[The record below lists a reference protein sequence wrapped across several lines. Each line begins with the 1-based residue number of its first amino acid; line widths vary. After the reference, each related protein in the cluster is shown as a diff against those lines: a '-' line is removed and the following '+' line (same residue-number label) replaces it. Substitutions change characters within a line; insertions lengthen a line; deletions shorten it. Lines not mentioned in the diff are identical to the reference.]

1 MRTLHYILFAV
12 FIFIFLLSS
21 CGVSKKIQSPD
32 MLKEETDYLSAN
44 DRRKFDYFYLEGTRL
59 AQKGEIDAAF
69 DMLRQA
75 AAVDTMSASV
85 KYALASYYLQLNKP
99 QIAYDMI
106 KDAAR
111 IDKDNYWYG
120 MMLANLAQNLGDNEQ
135 AEKAYQTLIAN
146 NPQKPELNYML
157 AETYAQ
163 KGEYQK
169 AIDSYEK
176 MEQSMGIMEP
186 ITLQKVKLYKAL
198 KNDEKAY
205 AEVEKLIKAY
215 PQEIGYLILL
225 GDIYL
230 NDNKDDKALEMYDRA
245 EKMETDNG
253 YLLVSKANYY
263 NRKGD
268 KERYLGEIRK
278 ALSNKKI
285 DVETKVKILTDYL
298 SDLLQK
304 KENLDQ
310 AYQLFSELVDMHPQ
324 EESIYSLYAEF
335 LLSQKKYKEA
345 GEQLQVAV
353 DLAPNNKQYWLQLM
367 GVNMQLGELDEVI
380 TAGEKALTYIPDAAE
395 IYMYMGSGYA
405 MQKDYDKA
413 VDILKRGISHLDEN
427 NNTLVSDYYGQLGDS
442 YYLSGDKDKAFE
454 AFENALLHNPKNTGV
469 LNNYSYFLALDK
481 RDLSKAERMSGD
493 VIKIEPDNPTFL
505 DTYAWVFF
513 QQGNYTL
520 AKIYLQN
527 ALNKGGDKSADLLEH
542 YGDVLFML
550 GEVDEALQ
558 YWEKAKNA
566 GSESEVLPRKIKD
579 KKYYEK

>member
-1 MRTLHYILFAV
+1 MYNKEAILYI

-85 KYALASYYLQLNKP
+85 KYALASYYLQLNKA

-135 AEKAYQTLIAN
+135 AEKAYQALIAN

-245 EKMETDNG
+245 EKMEPDNG

-268 KERYLGEIRK
+268 KEKYLDEIRK

-304 KENLDQ
+304 KENLGQ

-380 TAGEKALTYIPDAAE
+380 TVGEKALTYIPDAAE

-413 VDILKRGISHLDEN
+413 IDILKRGISHLDEN
-427 NNTLVSDYYGQLGDS
+427 NNALVSDYYGQLGDS

-558 YWEKAKNA
+558 YWEKAKDA

>member
-1 MRTLHYILFAV
+1 MYNKEAILYI

-245 EKMETDNG
+245 EKMELDNG

>member
-1 MRTLHYILFAV
+1 
-12 FIFIFLLSS
+12 
-21 CGVSKKIQSPD
+21 
-32 MLKEETDYLSAN
+32 
-44 DRRKFDYFYLEGTRL
+44 
-59 AQKGEIDAAF
+59 
-69 DMLRQA
+69 
-75 AAVDTMSASV
+75 
-85 KYALASYYLQLNKP
+85 
-99 QIAYDMI
+99 
-106 KDAAR
+106 
-111 IDKDNYWYG
+111 
-120 MMLANLAQNLGDNEQ
+120 
-135 AEKAYQTLIAN
+135 
-146 NPQKPELNYML
+146 
-157 AETYAQ
+157 
-163 KGEYQK
+163 
-169 AIDSYEK
+169 
-176 MEQSMGIMEP
+176 
-186 ITLQKVKLYKAL
+186 
-198 KNDEKAY
+198 
-205 AEVEKLIKAY
+205 
-215 PQEIGYLILL
+215 
-225 GDIYL
+225 
-230 NDNKDDKALEMYDRA
+230 
-245 EKMETDNG
+245 
-253 YLLVSKANYY
+253 
-263 NRKGD
+263 
-268 KERYLGEIRK
+268 
-278 ALSNKKI
+278 
-285 DVETKVKILTDYL
+285 
-298 SDLLQK
+298 
-304 KENLDQ
+304 
-310 AYQLFSELVDMHPQ
+310 
-324 EESIYSLYAEF
+324 
-335 LLSQKKYKEA
+335 
-345 GEQLQVAV
+345 
-353 DLAPNNKQYWLQLM
+353 
-367 GVNMQLGELDEVI
+367 MQLGELDEVI

>member
-1 MRTLHYILFAV
+1 MYNKEAILYI

-106 KDAAR
+106 KDAVR

-245 EKMETDNG
+245 EKMEPDNG

-579 KKYYEK
+579 KKYYVK

>member
-1 MRTLHYILFAV
+1 MYNKEAILYI

-135 AEKAYQTLIAN
+135 AEKAYQALIAN

-245 EKMETDNG
+245 EKMEPDNG

-268 KERYLGEIRK
+268 KEKYLDEIRK

-304 KENLDQ
+304 KENLGQ

-353 DLAPNNKQYWLQLM
+353 ELAPNNKQYWLQLM

-380 TAGEKALTYIPDAAE
+380 TVGEKALTYIPDAAE

-413 VDILKRGISHLDEN
+413 IDILKRGISHLDEN
-427 NNTLVSDYYGQLGDS
+427 NNALVSDYYGQLGDS

-558 YWEKAKNA
+558 YWEKAKDA

>member
-1 MRTLHYILFAV
+1 MYNKEAILYI
-12 FIFIFLLSS
+12 FIFIFLLFF

-135 AEKAYQTLIAN
+135 AEKAYQALIAN

-157 AETYAQ
+157 AENYD
-163 KGEYQK
+163 KKEEYQK

-245 EKMETDNG
+245 EKMEPDNG

-268 KERYLGEIRK
+268 KEKYLDEIRK

-304 KENLDQ
+304 KENLGQ

-380 TAGEKALTYIPDAAE
+380 TVGEKALTYIPDAAE

-413 VDILKRGISHLDEN
+413 IDILKRGISHLDEN
-427 NNTLVSDYYGQLGDS
+427 NNALVSDYYGQLGDS

-558 YWEKAKNA
+558 YWEKAKDA

>member
-1 MRTLHYILFAV
+1 MYNKEAILCI

-21 CGVSKKIQSPD
+21 CGVSKKIQSSD
-32 MLKEETDYLSAN
+32 IVKEEADYLSEN
-44 DRRKFDYFYLEGTRL
+44 DRRKFDYFYLEGIRL

-230 NDNKDDKALEMYDRA
+230 NDNKDDKALEMYGRA
-245 EKMETDNG
+245 EKMEPDNG

-263 NRKGD
+263 NKKGD
-268 KERYLGEIRK
+268 KEKYLGEIRK

-380 TAGEKALTYIPDAAE
+380 TVGEKALTYIPDAAE

-413 VDILKRGISHLDEN
+413 IGILKRGISHLDEN
-427 NNTLVSDYYGQLGDS
+427 NNALVSDYYGQLGDS

-558 YWEKAKNA
+558 YWEKAKDA

>member
-1 MRTLHYILFAV
+1 MYNKEAILYI

-135 AEKAYQTLIAN
+135 AEKAYQALIAN

-245 EKMETDNG
+245 EKMEPDNG

-268 KERYLGEIRK
+268 KEKYLDEIRK

-304 KENLDQ
+304 KENLGQ

-380 TAGEKALTYIPDAAE
+380 TVGEKALTYIPDAAE

-413 VDILKRGISHLDEN
+413 IDILKRGISHLDEN
-427 NNTLVSDYYGQLGDS
+427 NNALVSDYYGQLGDS

-493 VIKIEPDNPTFL
+493 VIKIEPDNPTL
-505 DTYAWVFF
+505 LYTYAWVFF

-558 YWEKAKNA
+558 YWEKAKDA

>member
-1 MRTLHYILFAV
+1 
-12 FIFIFLLSS
+12 
-21 CGVSKKIQSPD
+21 

-106 KDAAR
+106 KDAVR

-245 EKMETDNG
+245 EKMEPDNG

>member
-1 MRTLHYILFAV
+1 MYNKEAILYI

-135 AEKAYQTLIAN
+135 AEKAYQALIAN

-157 AETYAQ
+157 GETYAQ

-245 EKMETDNG
+245 EKMEPDNG

-268 KERYLGEIRK
+268 KEKYLDEIRK

-304 KENLDQ
+304 KENLGQ

-380 TAGEKALTYIPDAAE
+380 TVGEKALTYIPDAAE

-413 VDILKRGISHLDEN
+413 IDILKRGISHLDEN
-427 NNTLVSDYYGQLGDS
+427 NNALVSDYYGQLGDS

-558 YWEKAKNA
+558 YWEKAKDA

>member
-1 MRTLHYILFAV
+1 MYNKEAILYI
-12 FIFIFLLSS
+12 FIFIFLFSS

-135 AEKAYQTLIAN
+135 AEKAYQALIAN

-245 EKMETDNG
+245 EKMEPDNG
-253 YLLVSKANYY
+253 YLLVSKANY

-268 KERYLGEIRK
+268 KEKYLDEIRK

-304 KENLDQ
+304 KENLGQ

-380 TAGEKALTYIPDAAE
+380 TVGEKALTYIPDAAE

-413 VDILKRGISHLDEN
+413 IDILKRGISHLDEN
-427 NNTLVSDYYGQLGDS
+427 NNALVSDYYGQLGDS

-558 YWEKAKNA
+558 YWEKAKDA

>member
-1 MRTLHYILFAV
+1 
-12 FIFIFLLSS
+12 
-21 CGVSKKIQSPD
+21 

-245 EKMETDNG
+245 EKMEPDNG

>member
-1 MRTLHYILFAV
+1 
-12 FIFIFLLSS
+12 
-21 CGVSKKIQSPD
+21 

-135 AEKAYQTLIAN
+135 AEKAYQALIAN

-245 EKMETDNG
+245 EKMEPDNG

-268 KERYLGEIRK
+268 KEKYLDEIRK

-304 KENLDQ
+304 KENLGQ

-380 TAGEKALTYIPDAAE
+380 TVGEKALTYIPDAAE

-413 VDILKRGISHLDEN
+413 IDILKRGISHLDEN
-427 NNTLVSDYYGQLGDS
+427 NNALVSDYYGQLGDS

-558 YWEKAKNA
+558 YWEKAKDA

>member
-1 MRTLHYILFAV
+1 MYNKEAILYI

-245 EKMETDNG
+245 EKMEPDNG

-345 GEQLQVAV
+345 GGQLQVAV

-442 YYLSGDKDKAFE
+442 YYLFGDKDKAFE

>member
-1 MRTLHYILFAV
+1 MYNKEAILYI

-59 AQKGEIDAAF
+59 VQKGEIDAAF

-135 AEKAYQTLIAN
+135 AEKAYQALIAN
-146 NPQKPELNYML
+146 NPQKPELSYML

-163 KGEYQK
+163 RGEYQK

-245 EKMETDNG
+245 EKMEPDNG

-268 KERYLGEIRK
+268 KEKYLDEIRK

-380 TAGEKALTYIPDAAE
+380 TVGEKALTYIPDAAE

-413 VDILKRGISHLDEN
+413 IDILKRGISHLDEN
-427 NNTLVSDYYGQLGDS
+427 NNALVSDYYGQLGDS

-558 YWEKAKNA
+558 YWEKAKDA

>member
-1 MRTLHYILFAV
+1 MYNKEAILYI

-106 KDAAR
+106 KDAVR

-245 EKMETDNG
+245 EKMEPDNG

-413 VDILKRGISHLDEN
+413 VDILKRGIPHLDEN

>member
-1 MRTLHYILFAV
+1 MYNKEAILYI

>member
-1 MRTLHYILFAV
+1 MYNKEAILCI

-21 CGVSKKIQSPD
+21 CGVSKKIQSSD
-32 MLKEETDYLSAN
+32 IVKEEADYLSEN

-230 NDNKDDKALEMYDRA
+230 NDNKDDKALEMYGRA
-245 EKMETDNG
+245 EKMEPDNG

-268 KERYLGEIRK
+268 KEKYLGEIRK

-380 TAGEKALTYIPDAAE
+380 TVGEKALTYIPDAAE

-413 VDILKRGISHLDEN
+413 IGILKRGISHLDEN
-427 NNTLVSDYYGQLGDS
+427 NNALVSDYYGQLGDS

-558 YWEKAKNA
+558 YWEKAKDA

>member
-1 MRTLHYILFAV
+1 MYNKEAILYI

-245 EKMETDNG
+245 EKMEPDNG

-367 GVNMQLGELDEVI
+367 GVNMHLGELDEVI

-395 IYMYMGSGYA
+395 VYMYMGSGYA

>member
-1 MRTLHYILFAV
+1 MYNKEAILYI

-135 AEKAYQTLIAN
+135 AEKAYQALIAN

-245 EKMETDNG
+245 EKMEPDNG

-268 KERYLGEIRK
+268 KEKYLDEIRK

-304 KENLDQ
+304 KENLGQ

-380 TAGEKALTYIPDAAE
+380 TVGEKALTYIPDAAE

-413 VDILKRGISHLDEN
+413 IDILKRGISHLDEN
-427 NNTLVSDYYGQLGDS
+427 NNALVSDYYGQLGDS

-542 YGDVLFML
+542 YGDVVFML

-558 YWEKAKNA
+558 YWEKAKDA

>member
-1 MRTLHYILFAV
+1 MYNKEAILCI

-21 CGVSKKIQSPD
+21 CGVSKKIQSSD
-32 MLKEETDYLSAN
+32 IVKEEADYLSEN
-44 DRRKFDYFYLEGTRL
+44 ERRKFDYFYLEGIRL

-230 NDNKDDKALEMYDRA
+230 NDNKDDKALEMYGRA
-245 EKMETDNG
+245 EKMEPDNG

-268 KERYLGEIRK
+268 KEKYLGEIRK

-380 TAGEKALTYIPDAAE
+380 TVGEKALTYIPDAAE

-413 VDILKRGISHLDEN
+413 IGILKRGISHLDEN
-427 NNTLVSDYYGQLGDS
+427 NNALVSDYYGQLGDS

-558 YWEKAKNA
+558 YWEKAKDA

>member
-1 MRTLHYILFAV
+1 MYNKEAILYI

-120 MMLANLAQNLGDNEQ
+120 MMLANLAQNLGENEQ
-135 AEKAYQTLIAN
+135 AEKAYQALIAN

-245 EKMETDNG
+245 EKMEPDNG

-268 KERYLGEIRK
+268 KEKYLDEIRK

-304 KENLDQ
+304 KENLGQ

-380 TAGEKALTYIPDAAE
+380 TVGEKALTYIPDAAE

-413 VDILKRGISHLDEN
+413 IDILKRGISHLDEN
-427 NNTLVSDYYGQLGDS
+427 NNALVSDYYGQLGDS

-558 YWEKAKNA
+558 YWEKAKDA

>member
-1 MRTLHYILFAV
+1 MYNKEAILYI

-120 MMLANLAQNLGDNEQ
+120 MMLAQNLGDNEQ
-135 AEKAYQTLIAN
+135 AEKAYQALIAN

-245 EKMETDNG
+245 EKMEPDNG

-268 KERYLGEIRK
+268 KEKYLDEIRK

-304 KENLDQ
+304 KENLGQ

-380 TAGEKALTYIPDAAE
+380 TVGEKALTYIPDAAE

-413 VDILKRGISHLDEN
+413 IDILKRGISHLDEN
-427 NNTLVSDYYGQLGDS
+427 NNALVSDYYGQLGDS

-558 YWEKAKNA
+558 YWEKAKDA

>member
-1 MRTLHYILFAV
+1 MYNKEAILYI

-135 AEKAYQTLIAN
+135 AEKAYQALIAN

-245 EKMETDNG
+245 EKMEPDDG

-268 KERYLGEIRK
+268 KEKYLDEIRK

-304 KENLDQ
+304 KENLGQ

-380 TAGEKALTYIPDAAE
+380 TVGEKALTYIPDAAE

-413 VDILKRGISHLDEN
+413 IYILKRRISHLDEN
-427 NNTLVSDYYGQLGDS
+427 NNALVSDYYGQLGDS

-558 YWEKAKNA
+558 YWEKAKDA

>member
-1 MRTLHYILFAV
+1 MYNKEAILYI

-135 AEKAYQTLIAN
+135 AEKAYQALIAN

-245 EKMETDNG
+245 EKMEPDNG

-268 KERYLGEIRK
+268 KEKYLDEIRK

-304 KENLDQ
+304 KENLGQ

-380 TAGEKALTYIPDAAE
+380 TVGEKALTYIPDAAE

-405 MQKDYDKA
+405 LQKDYDKA
-413 VDILKRGISHLDEN
+413 IDILKRGISHLDEN
-427 NNTLVSDYYGQLGDS
+427 NNALVSDYYGQLGDS

-558 YWEKAKNA
+558 YWEKAKDA

>member
-1 MRTLHYILFAV
+1 MYNKEAILYI

-59 AQKGEIDAAF
+59 VQKGEIDAAF

-135 AEKAYQTLIAN
+135 AEKAYQALIAN

-245 EKMETDNG
+245 EKMEPDNG

-268 KERYLGEIRK
+268 KEKYLDEIRK

-380 TAGEKALTYIPDAAE
+380 TVGEKALTYIPDAAE

-413 VDILKRGISHLDEN
+413 IDILKRGISHLDEN
-427 NNTLVSDYYGQLGDS
+427 NNALVSDYYGQLGDS

-558 YWEKAKNA
+558 YWEKAKDA

>member
-1 MRTLHYILFAV
+1 MYNKEAILYI

-135 AEKAYQTLIAN
+135 AEKAYQALIAN

-245 EKMETDNG
+245 EKMEPDNG

-268 KERYLGEIRK
+268 KEKYLDEIRK

-304 KENLDQ
+304 KENLGQ

-413 VDILKRGISHLDEN
+413 IDILKRGISHLDEN
-427 NNTLVSDYYGQLGDS
+427 NNALVSDYYGQLGDS

-558 YWEKAKNA
+558 YWEKAKDA

>member
-1 MRTLHYILFAV
+1 MYNKEAILYI

-135 AEKAYQTLIAN
+135 AEKAYQALIAN

-245 EKMETDNG
+245 EKMEPDNG

-268 KERYLGEIRK
+268 KEKYLDEIRK

-304 KENLDQ
+304 KENLGQ

-380 TAGEKALTYIPDAAE
+380 TVGEKALTYIPDAAE

-413 VDILKRGISHLDEN
+413 IDILKRGISHLDEN
-427 NNTLVSDYYGQLGDS
+427 NNALVSDYYGQLGD
-442 YYLSGDKDKAFE
+442 
-454 AFENALLHNPKNTGV
+454 
-469 LNNYSYFLALDK
+469 
-481 RDLSKAERMSGD
+481 
-493 VIKIEPDNPTFL
+493 
-505 DTYAWVFF
+505 
-513 QQGNYTL
+513 
-520 AKIYLQN
+520 
-527 ALNKGGDKSADLLEH
+527 
-542 YGDVLFML
+542 
-550 GEVDEALQ
+550 
-558 YWEKAKNA
+558 
-566 GSESEVLPRKIKD
+566 
-579 KKYYEK
+579 

>member
-1 MRTLHYILFAV
+1 MYNKEAILYI

-106 KDAAR
+106 KDAVR

-245 EKMETDNG
+245 EKMEPDNG

>member
-1 MRTLHYILFAV
+1 MYNKEAILYI

-135 AEKAYQTLIAN
+135 AEKAYQALIAN

-245 EKMETDNG
+245 EKMEPDNG

-304 KENLDQ
+304 KENLGQ

-413 VDILKRGISHLDEN
+413 IDILKRGISHLDEN
-427 NNTLVSDYYGQLGDS
+427 NNALVSDYYGQLGDS

-558 YWEKAKNA
+558 YWEKAKDA

>member
-1 MRTLHYILFAV
+1 
-12 FIFIFLLSS
+12 
-21 CGVSKKIQSPD
+21 
-32 MLKEETDYLSAN
+32 
-44 DRRKFDYFYLEGTRL
+44 
-59 AQKGEIDAAF
+59 
-69 DMLRQA
+69 
-75 AAVDTMSASV
+75 MSASV

-135 AEKAYQTLIAN
+135 AEKAYQALIAN

-245 EKMETDNG
+245 EKMEPDNG

-268 KERYLGEIRK
+268 KEKYLDEIRK

-304 KENLDQ
+304 KENLGQ

-380 TAGEKALTYIPDAAE
+380 TVGEKALTYIPDAAE

-413 VDILKRGISHLDEN
+413 IDILKRGISHLDEN
-427 NNTLVSDYYGQLGDS
+427 NNALVSDYYGQLGDS

-558 YWEKAKNA
+558 YWEKAKDA

>member
-1 MRTLHYILFAV
+1 MYNKEAILYI

-135 AEKAYQTLIAN
+135 AEKAYQALIAN

-245 EKMETDNG
+245 EKMEPDNG

-268 KERYLGEIRK
+268 KEKYLDEICK

-304 KENLDQ
+304 KENLGQ

-380 TAGEKALTYIPDAAE
+380 TVGEKALTYIPDAAE

-413 VDILKRGISHLDEN
+413 IDILKRGISHLDEN
-427 NNTLVSDYYGQLGDS
+427 NNALVSDYYGQLGDS

-481 RDLSKAERMSGD
+481 KDLSKAERMSGD

-558 YWEKAKNA
+558 YWEKAKDA

>member
-1 MRTLHYILFAV
+1 
-12 FIFIFLLSS
+12 
-21 CGVSKKIQSPD
+21 

-245 EKMETDNG
+245 EKMEPDNG

-345 GEQLQVAV
+345 GGQLQVAV

-442 YYLSGDKDKAFE
+442 YYLFGDKDKAFE

>member
-1 MRTLHYILFAV
+1 MYNKEAILYI

-135 AEKAYQTLIAN
+135 AEKAYQALIAN

-245 EKMETDNG
+245 EKMEPDNG

-268 KERYLGEIRK
+268 KEKYLDEIRK

-304 KENLDQ
+304 KENLGQ

-380 TAGEKALTYIPDAAE
+380 TVGEKALTYIPDAAE

-413 VDILKRGISHLDEN
+413 IDILKRGISHLDEN
-427 NNTLVSDYYGQLGDS
+427 NNALVSDYYGQLGDS

-558 YWEKAKNA
+558 YWEKAKDA

>member
-1 MRTLHYILFAV
+1 MYNKEAILCI

-21 CGVSKKIQSPD
+21 CGVSKKIQSSD
-32 MLKEETDYLSAN
+32 IVKEEADYLSEN
-44 DRRKFDYFYLEGTRL
+44 ERRKFDYFYLEGIRL

-215 PQEIGYLILL
+215 PQEIGYLI
-225 GDIYL
+225 
-230 NDNKDDKALEMYDRA
+230 
-245 EKMETDNG
+245 
-253 YLLVSKANYY
+253 
-263 NRKGD
+263 
-268 KERYLGEIRK
+268 
-278 ALSNKKI
+278 
-285 DVETKVKILTDYL
+285 
-298 SDLLQK
+298 
-304 KENLDQ
+304 
-310 AYQLFSELVDMHPQ
+310 
-324 EESIYSLYAEF
+324 
-335 LLSQKKYKEA
+335 
-345 GEQLQVAV
+345 
-353 DLAPNNKQYWLQLM
+353 
-367 GVNMQLGELDEVI
+367 
-380 TAGEKALTYIPDAAE
+380 
-395 IYMYMGSGYA
+395 
-405 MQKDYDKA
+405 
-413 VDILKRGISHLDEN
+413 
-427 NNTLVSDYYGQLGDS
+427 
-442 YYLSGDKDKAFE
+442 
-454 AFENALLHNPKNTGV
+454 
-469 LNNYSYFLALDK
+469 
-481 RDLSKAERMSGD
+481 
-493 VIKIEPDNPTFL
+493 
-505 DTYAWVFF
+505 
-513 QQGNYTL
+513 
-520 AKIYLQN
+520 
-527 ALNKGGDKSADLLEH
+527 
-542 YGDVLFML
+542 
-550 GEVDEALQ
+550 
-558 YWEKAKNA
+558 
-566 GSESEVLPRKIKD
+566 
-579 KKYYEK
+579 

>member
-1 MRTLHYILFAV
+1 MYNKEAILYI

-135 AEKAYQTLIAN
+135 AEKAYQALIAN

-245 EKMETDNG
+245 EKMEPDNG

-268 KERYLGEIRK
+268 KEKYLDEIRK

-304 KENLDQ
+304 KENLGQ

-380 TAGEKALTYIPDAAE
+380 TVGEKALTYIPDAAE

-413 VDILKRGISHLDEN
+413 IDILKRGISHLDEN
-427 NNTLVSDYYGQLGDS
+427 NNALVSDYYGQLGDS

-550 GEVDEALQ
+550 GEVDVALQ
-558 YWEKAKNA
+558 YWEKAKDA

>member
-1 MRTLHYILFAV
+1 MYNKEAILYI

-135 AEKAYQTLIAN
+135 AEKAYQALIAN

-245 EKMETDNG
+245 EKMEPDNG

-268 KERYLGEIRK
+268 KEKYLDEIRK

-380 TAGEKALTYIPDAAE
+380 TVGEKALTYIPDAAE

-413 VDILKRGISHLDEN
+413 IDILKRGISHLDEN
-427 NNTLVSDYYGQLGDS
+427 NNALVSDYYGQLGDS

-558 YWEKAKNA
+558 YWEKAKDA

>member
-1 MRTLHYILFAV
+1 MYNKEAILYI

-106 KDAAR
+106 KDAVR

-245 EKMETDNG
+245 EKMEPDNG

-324 EESIYSLYAEF
+324 EESIYILYAEF

-367 GVNMQLGELDEVI
+367 GVNMQLGEFDEVI

>member
-1 MRTLHYILFAV
+1 MYNKEAILYI

-135 AEKAYQTLIAN
+135 AEKAYQALIAN

-245 EKMETDNG
+245 EKMEPDNG

-268 KERYLGEIRK
+268 KEKYLDEIRK

-380 TAGEKALTYIPDAAE
+380 TVGEKALTYIPDAAE

-413 VDILKRGISHLDEN
+413 IDILKRGISHLDEN
-427 NNTLVSDYYGQLGDS
+427 NNALVSDYYGQLGDS

-527 ALNKGGDKSADLLEH
+527 ALNKGGDRSADLLEH

-558 YWEKAKNA
+558 YWEKAKDA

>member
-1 MRTLHYILFAV
+1 MYNKEAILCI

-21 CGVSKKIQSPD
+21 CGVSKKIQSSD
-32 MLKEETDYLSAN
+32 IVKEGTDYLSAN

-230 NDNKDDKALEMYDRA
+230 NDNKDDKALEMYGRA
-245 EKMETDNG
+245 EKMEPDNG

-268 KERYLGEIRK
+268 KEKYLGEIRK

-380 TAGEKALTYIPDAAE
+380 TVGEKALTYIPDAAE

-413 VDILKRGISHLDEN
+413 IGILKRGISHLDEN
-427 NNTLVSDYYGQLGDS
+427 NNALVSDYYGQLGDS

-558 YWEKAKNA
+558 YWEKAKDA